1 MSEARPKEISVTASE
16 QPGQL
21 LCQAREK
28 LDLSARD
35 IASNLHLEQRIILA
49 LEADDYS
56 NLPAATYVR
65 GYLRAYAKAVNLD
78 SDYIISLYDPDAPEP
93 PEILPEIKHRT
104 QISSSD
110 KPVKAVTYLITLGLV
125 LLLLIW
131 WQSHFIIDKT
141 ALTENSSAIT
151 SVDQT
156 EISTLGLDYEYKI
169 VIHPDN
175 WQSGYGDAGEA
186 VSQQPQSG
194 DTDSQNMESQLE
206 DLAMIDVLEL
216 QPPVEQEQALQASQD
231 ETGSETV
238 ATGPDNIM
246 MKLTADCWIEV
257 FDASDTKIYMTLAR
271 AGYDVLINGTAPFN
285 VLLGFAP
292 GVNVTFNGEV
302 FDTTPFTIGGVARF
316 TLGE

>member
-1 MSEARPKEISVTASE
+1 VTARE

-28 LDLSARD
+28 LDLSTND

-65 GYLRAYAKAVNLD
+65 GYLRSYAKAVNLD

-93 PEILPEIKHRT
+93 PEILPEVKHRT

-110 KPVKAVTYLITLGLV
+110 KPVKAVTYLVTLGLV

-131 WQSHFIIDKT
+131 WQSHFVIDRT
-141 ALTENSSAIT
+141 ALTDDNYATT

-156 EISTLGLDYEYKI
+156 GISAPGFDYAYKI

-175 WQSGYGDAGEA
+175 WQSGYGDAGET
-186 VSQQPQSG
+186 VSHQAESD
-194 DTDSQNMESQLE
+194 DTDSQNIESQLE
-206 DLAMIDVLEL
+206 DMAMIDVVES
-216 QPPVEQEQALQASQD
+216 QPPVEREQALPASQD
-231 ETGSETV
+231 EPVSEAVT
-238 ATGPDNIM
+238 TGPDHIL
-246 MKLTADCWIEV
+246 MKLTTDCWIEV
-257 FDASDTKIYMTLAR
+257 IDASNKKIYIGLAK
-271 AGYDVLINGTAPFN
+271 AGHDVLINGTVPFK

-292 GVNVTFNGEV
+292 GVNVHFNGEV
-302 FDTTPFTIGGVARF
+302 FDVTPYTIGSVARF